1 MSAPD
6 EWTTLLEEVQRYVT
20 PDWLDHA
27 QKHGD
32 QPWVRLVLLVD
43 VQNQM
48 LNPFATEKVAQTMAD
63 LAADRGEER
72 QGWEL
77 IGEKK
82 KEEREAL
89 VTQIFDTA
97 SSVLPPELLPL
108 FTRAAEPTQVMM
120 GGG

>member
-1 MSAPD
+1 MSTPEA
-6 EWTTLLEEVQRYVT
+6 WTALLEELRQYVT
-20 PDWLDHA
+20 PDWMDHA

-32 QPWVRLVLLVD
+32 QAWVRLVLLVD
-43 VQNQM
+43 VQNQL

-63 LAADRGEER
+63 LAADRADER

-77 IGEKK
+77 IEATK
-82 KEEREAL
+82 KEERQVL
-89 VTQIFDTA
+89 VTKIFDVA
-97 SSVLPPELLPL
+97 DSVLPPELLPL